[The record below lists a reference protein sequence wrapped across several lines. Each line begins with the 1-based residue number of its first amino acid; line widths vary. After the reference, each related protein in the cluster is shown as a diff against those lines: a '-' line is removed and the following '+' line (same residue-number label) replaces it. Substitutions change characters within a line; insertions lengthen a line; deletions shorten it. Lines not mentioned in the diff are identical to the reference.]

1 MKKNIISVIM
11 LSSFVGFVVYAT
23 IETRPLQEESSS
35 YNQEISEEVNKI
47 AVEETRTIQKE
58 DNKIYLKLQML
69 KYRLLSRVKLKLS
82 ITQILWKILKSS
94 IYKKRMMIIIGMTM
108 RKMMKE
114 KNCMGRRKMMTNFY
128 MDAFC

>member
-1 MKKNIISVIM
+1 MKKNIIPVIM

-58 DNKIYLKLQML
+58 DNKISLPKITNVEVKTVVPSETKIIDNSNIEEDIEIIYIQEEDDDY
-69 KYRLLSRVKLKLS
+69 YRYDDEENDEGEELHES
-82 ITQILWKILKSS
+82 
-94 IYKKRMMIIIGMTM
+94 
-108 RKMMKE
+108 E
-114 KNCMGRRKMMTNFY
+114 E
-128 MDAFC
+128 DDD